1 MSFNTTHE
9 KSEIYRLILR
19 ESELITAWVK
29 SGDTPSA
36 VYGKLRD
43 KNPDI
48 IFSING
54 FLYNLRNFNYALY
67 ETATKNK
74 SKTRLIILNHY
85 DDIASAIRA
94 GHTLKG
100 VYKLVCP
107 HITYNCFITQLRK
120 TYPDLHSQGKANR
133 SNKNRIIA
141 NWWYI
146 KCFTLYLLL

>member
-1 MSFNTTHE
+1 MIFYLIDKEVKDREMSFNTTHE

-54 FLYNLRNFNYALY
+54 FLYNLRN
-67 ETATKNK
+67 
-74 SKTRLIILNHY
+74 
-85 DDIASAIRA
+85 
-94 GHTLKG
+94 
-100 VYKLVCP
+100 
-107 HITYNCFITQLRK
+107 
-120 TYPDLHSQGKANR
+120 
-133 SNKNRIIA
+133 
-141 NWWYI
+141 
-146 KCFTLYLLL
+146 

>member
-54 FLYNLRNFNYALY
+54 FYIIYVTLTMHYMKQPQR
-67 ETATKNK
+67 TKAK
-74 SKTRLIILNHY
+74 
-85 DDIASAIRA
+85 
-94 GHTLKG
+94 
-100 VYKLVCP
+100 
-107 HITYNCFITQLRK
+107 
-120 TYPDLHSQGKANR
+120 QG
-133 SNKNRIIA
+133 
-141 NWWYI
+141 
-146 KCFTLYLLL
+146 

>member
-48 IFSING
+48 IFSKW
-54 FLYNLRNFNYALY
+54 L
-67 ETATKNK
+67 
-74 SKTRLIILNHY
+74 
-85 DDIASAIRA
+85 
-94 GHTLKG
+94 
-100 VYKLVCP
+100 
-107 HITYNCFITQLRK
+107 FI
-120 TYPDLHSQGKANR
+120 
-133 SNKNRIIA
+133 
-141 NWWYI
+141 
-146 KCFTLYLLL
+146 